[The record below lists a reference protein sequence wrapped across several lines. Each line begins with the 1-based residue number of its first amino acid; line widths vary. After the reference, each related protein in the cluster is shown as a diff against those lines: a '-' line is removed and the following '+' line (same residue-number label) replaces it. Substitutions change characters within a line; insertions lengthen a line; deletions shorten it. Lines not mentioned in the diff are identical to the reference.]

1 MWLALDGYG
10 AIGVMDSGVG
20 GISVLNAARRLLPF
34 ENYIYLSDSRNAPY
48 GKRSESE
55 ILKVVLDNTERLLL
69 YGCKAIVI
77 ACNTATAVAVSNI
90 RQLYPDI
97 PIVGLEPAVRPAL
110 SYAREAGGDVL
121 VLSTELTARSERLRT
136 LCLRCCEALGGY
148 FVDCGASGSD
158 GEGIPRLYSVPI
170 QETVRFVEHGKVD
183 SFEHIEY
190 LKKCLLPYRD
200 RSFSAV
206 VLGCTHFPFAEK
218 SISKALGYSVSFFD
232 GAEGAAR
239 RLGRLLNEN
248 KKAHSPYSVEKG
260 WVQWL
265 DTGGENGAISKLRFF
280 SRMGCN
286 TKLT

>member
-1 MWLALDGYG
+1 M
-10 AIGVMDSGVG
+10 
-20 GISVLNAARRLLPF
+20 
-34 ENYIYLSDSRNAPY
+34 
-48 GKRSESE
+48 
-55 ILKVVLDNTERLLL
+55 LDNAERLLL

-90 RQLYPDI
+90 RRLYPDI

-110 SYAREAGGDVL
+110 SYAKAAGGDVL

-136 LCLRCCEALGGY
+136 LCLRCCEEFGGY
-148 FVDCGASGSD
+148 FVDCGSSGSD

-170 QETVRFVEHGKVD
+170 QETVRFVEQGKID

-206 VLGCTHFPFAEK
+206 VLGCTHFPFAEE
-218 SISKALGYSVSFFD
+218 SISAALGCSVRFFD
-232 GAEGAAR
+232 GADGAAR
-239 RLGRLLNEN
+239 RLMQLLNEN
-248 KKAHSPYSVEKG
+248 KTAHSPYCVEKG

-265 DTGGENGAISKLRFF
+265 DTGGEDGSTEKLRLF
-280 SRMGCN
+280 SRMGYN
-286 TKLT
+286 VK